1 MFKVSFFWATHLSN
15 LLTQVA
21 AKQPK
26 QKDKTE
32 EWILA
37 VVISYNVDKNKYV

>member
-1 MFKVSFFWATHLSN
+1 LTHHSINNSGILPLGTS
-15 LLTQVA
+15 VA

-26 QKDKTE
+26 QKDKNE

-37 VVISYNVDKNKYV
+37 VVIGYNTERNK

>member
-1 MFKVSFFWATHLSN
+1 MHLTDLFIVSTNEVLAFGTY
-15 LLTQVA
+15 VA

-26 QKDKTE
+26 QKDKNE

-37 VVISYNVDKNKYV
+37 VVISYHNDKNK

>member
-1 MFKVSFFWATHLSN
+1 
-15 LLTQVA
+15 LTVPNDILIQVA

-37 VVISYNVDKNKYV
+37 VVISYNADKNK